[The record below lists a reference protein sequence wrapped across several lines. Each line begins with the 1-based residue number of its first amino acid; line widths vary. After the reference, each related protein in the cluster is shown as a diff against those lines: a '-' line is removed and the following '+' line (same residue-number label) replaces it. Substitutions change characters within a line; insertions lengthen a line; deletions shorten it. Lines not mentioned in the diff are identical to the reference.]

1 MQRFDVSAEPGERQ
15 QAPVAISSAAS
26 IDPDYLERELR
37 DALRRGE
44 LSLYYQP
51 QFALPQVRLV
61 GSEALLRWN
70 HPERGLISPGR
81 FIPTAERCGLI
92 VPIGTWVLEQA
103 CQQNYCW
110 QQAGYEPI
118 RVAVNV
124 AAKQFA
130 QYDFVDLVSQALS
143 TTGLAPQYLELEM
156 SESLL
161 MRDVEESVQTLS
173 SLKMLGVKLSMDDFG
188 TGTSSLRD
196 LARLPIDTLKIDMEF
211 VQRLNSVPSTLRF
224 VKAMLALGH
233 GFGMR
238 VMAVGV
244 ETEEQ
249 LEQLRQLGCESAQGY
264 LFGAAVSPTES
275 ESYRTA
281 AGPPPEP
288 KEPA

>member
-1 MQRFDVSAEPGERQ
+1 
-15 QAPVAISSAAS
+15 
-26 IDPDYLERELR
+26 
-37 DALRRGE
+37 
-44 LSLYYQP
+44 
-51 QFALPQVRLV
+51 
-61 GSEALLRWN
+61 
-70 HPERGLISPGR
+70 
-81 FIPTAERCGLI
+81 
-92 VPIGTWVLEQA
+92 
-103 CQQNYCW
+103 
-110 QQAGYEPI
+110 
-118 RVAVNV
+118 
-124 AAKQFA
+124 
-130 QYDFVDLVSQALS
+130 
-143 TTGLAPQYLELEM
+143 M

>member
-1 MQRFDVSAEPGERQ
+1 MDPNHAEQ
-15 QAPVAISSAAS
+15 
-26 IDPDYLERELR
+26 ELQGAFR
-37 DALRRGE
+37 HGE

-51 QFALPQVRLV
+51 QFELPNVHLV

-103 CQQNYCW
+103 CRQNYSW
-110 QQAGYEPI
+110 QQAGYAPI

-130 QYDFVDLVSQALS
+130 QYNFVDVVSQALS
-143 TTGLAPQYLELEM
+143 ITGLAPQYLELEM

-161 MRDVEESVQTLS
+161 MRDVEESVQTLTN
-173 SLKMLGVKLSMDDFG
+173 LKMLGVKLSMDDFG

-211 VQRLNSVPSTLRF
+211 VQRMNSVPSTLGF
-224 VKAMLALGH
+224 VKAILALGH

-238 VMAVGV
+238 MMAEGV
-244 ETEEQ
+244 ETEGQ

-264 LFGAAVSPTES
+264 LFGAAVAPTES
-275 ESYRTA
+275 ESYRTV